1 MVFSIYGEFN
11 KAKVFAT
18 QIDNE
23 CIAQIIELCNQK
35 WLKNC
40 QIAIM
45 PDCHNGKGC
54 TIGTTIKLKDKV
66 CPSLVGVD
74 LGCGMLSINIP
85 KELNVDL
92 EILKKTDEFIN
103 ENIPSGF
110 NVNKESLVKPYED
123 ELSKLY
129 CYEHL
134 KGIDYLRKS
143 IGSLGSGNH
152 FIEINEDSKGRHYL
166 VIHSGSRNLGKQIAE
181 YYQDI
186 AFEHCN
192 QQKAKH
198 KKEREKIIQSLK
210 EKGKQNE
217 IQKTLEEFEKN
228 YISEIKISK
237 ELSYLEGKDAEHYL
251 HDAKIAVRFAS
262 LNRKYIAKRI
272 LEYIVFANGYQSEQ
286 LNVWLDEY
294 QQHQFEFGFD
304 DEKIDVRSLGFE
316 TIHNYIDGDNVLRK
330 GAISAHKGE
339 KVLIPINMRDGSI
352 IGIGK
357 GNEEY
362 NCSGPHGAGRL
373 MSRSQ
378 AKETV
383 KFKEF
388 KESMKDIYSTSVCDS
403 TLDES
408 PMAYKTIKDITKN
421 IEDSIEVLEIIKPIY
436 NFKAH

>member
-1 MVFSIYGEFN
+1 MFEIQGKYN
-11 KAKVFAT
+11 KAKVFST
-18 QIDNE
+18 EVEIE
-23 CIAQIIELCNQK
+23 CISQIYDLCNQE
-35 WLKNC
+35 WLKGC

-45 PDCHNGKGC
+45 PDCHSGKGC
-54 TIGTTIKLKDKV
+54 TIGTTIQLKDKV

-74 LGCGMLSINIP
+74 LGCGMLCIEIPNELHIDLPRIDKFITQNIA
-85 KELNVDL
+85 
-92 EILKKTDEFIN
+92 
-103 ENIPSGF
+103 SGF
-110 NVNKESLVKPYED
+110 DVNEKLLMRPYED
-123 ELSKLY
+123 EINKLY
-129 CYEHL
+129 CYPALQNIEHL
-134 KGIDYLRKS
+134 KKS

-152 FIEINEDSKGRHYL
+152 FIEINEDSKGSHYL

-192 QQKAKH
+192 QQKVKY

-228 YISEIKISK
+228 YISETKISK
-237 ELSYLEGKDAEHYL
+237 ELSYLERKDAEHYL

-272 LEYIVFANGYQSEQ
+272 LKFIVLDNGYQSEQ

-294 QQHQFEFGFD
+294 QQHKFEFGFD
-304 DEKIDVRSLGFE
+304 DENIDVRSLGFE
-316 TIHNYIDGDNVLRK
+316 TIHNYIDEENILRK

-383 KFKEF
+383 NFEEF
-388 KESMKDIYSTSVCDS
+388 KESMKDIYSSSVCES

-408 PMAYKTIKDITKN
+408 PMAYKP
-421 IEDSIEVLEIIKPIY
+421 IESILENVSDSIQVEEIIKPIY